1 MGVIPGRRLVIYS
14 QFDDD
19 DDVGHLPFEGPF
31 ARVTPE
37 VLSKRL
43 AAGEITPA
51 ICDCASVPH

>member
-1 MGVIPGRRLVIYS
+1 MGVIPGRRHVIYS
-14 QFDDD
+14 HFDDD
-19 DDVGHLPFEGPF
+19 DVRHLPFEGPL